1 LMKKT
6 ILLILLLASLKSI
19 GQKSEL
25 NITID
30 ERIET
35 IYSIA
40 FLDNYFLV
48 SNHDNLYKSKLT
60 KKLDALKN
68 HKAVILF
75 DILSKKHGFNLY
87 KVTDWALQFGNFPE
101 LNKVREVAEPYPF
114 VESESDYLIENF
126 KKEFISFNQ
135 DSLFQEYLTEV
146 KPLNEKVINQV
157 KESKSI
163 QELPTY
169 LESYYGTELGSYNLI
184 LSPLVHSGGFNAEF
198 VENGKKEVYAIIGP
212 NGEIEHIPYFEKEF
226 LEMDLILHEFGHSFV
241 NPLMLEYQSGIE
253 KLKEKYYNESLKKN
267 GENEGYS
274 EWKYVFNEL
283 LIRAT
288 TIRIT
293 YKNFGAEKAKELL
306 NYEKSIGFSLVENI
320 TEILKEYEANRKKYP
335 NFKKFYP
342 VLIER
347 MK

>member
-1 LMKKT
+1 MKKT
-6 ILLILLLASLKSI
+6 ILPILLLISI
-19 GQKSEL
+19 ISFGQKSNL

-30 ERIET
+30 EKIET

-48 SNHDNLYKSKLT
+48 SNHDNLYKSKLR

-68 HKAVILF
+68 HKAVVLF
-75 DILSKKHGFNLY
+75 DTLSKKHGFNFY
-87 KVTDWALQFGNFPE
+87 KVTDWALQFGKFPE
-101 LNKVREVAEPYPF
+101 LNKVREVAEPYSF
-114 VESESDYLIENF
+114 VETDSEYLLKNF

-135 DSLFQEYLTEV
+135 DSLFQEYLTEI
-146 KPLNEKVINQV
+146 KPLNEKIINQV

-169 LESYYGTELGSYNLI
+169 LERYYGTKLGSYNLI

-198 VENGKKEVYAIIGP
+198 IEDGKKEVYAIIGP

-241 NPLMLEYQSGIE
+241 NPLTEKYHNDIE
-253 KLKEKYYNESLKKN
+253 NLKEKYYTENLKRI

-274 EWKYVFNEL
+274 KWTNVFNEL

-293 YKNFGAEKAKELL
+293 EKNFGTEKAKELL
-306 NYEKSIGFSLVENI
+306 DYEKSIGFSLVENI
-320 TEILKEYEANRKKYP
+320 VEILKEYEKNRKKYP
-335 NFKKFYP
+335 NFNKFYP
-342 VLIER
+342 ILNER

>member
-1 LMKKT
+1 MKKT

>member
-1 LMKKT
+1 MKKT

-48 SNHDNLYKSKLT
+48 SNHDNLYKSKLR

-68 HKAVILF
+68 HKAVVLF
-75 DILSKKHGFNLY
+75 DTLSKKHGFNFY
-87 KVTDWALQFGNFPE
+87 KVTDWALQFGKFPE

-114 VESESDYLIENF
+114 IESESDYLIENF

-135 DSLFQEYLTEV
+135 DSLFQEYLTEI

-241 NPLMLEYQSGIE
+241 NPLMVKYHNEIE
-253 KLKEKYYNESLKKN
+253 NLKEKYYTESLKKT

-293 YKNFGAEKAKELL
+293 EKNFGTEKAKELL
-306 NYEKSIGFSLVENI
+306 DYEKSIGFSLVENI
-320 TEILKEYEANRKKYP
+320 VGILKEYENNKNKYP
-335 NFKKFYP
+335 NFNKFYP
-342 VLIER
+342 ILIER